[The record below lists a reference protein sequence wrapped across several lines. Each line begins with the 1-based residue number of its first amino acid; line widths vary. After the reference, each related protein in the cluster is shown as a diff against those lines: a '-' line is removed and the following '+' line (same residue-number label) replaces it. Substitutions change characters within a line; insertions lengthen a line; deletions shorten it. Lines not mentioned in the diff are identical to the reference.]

1 MLTPNDLPALL
12 AALQERQPRAGWTA
26 TGRDHTLASVE
37 HDDDWLVTASISAHD
52 SRTPGRVSI
61 WVCGNLATRLCT
73 LSLASA
79 DAVADAVCK
88 VISGWAYARH
98 SSLARKQAALEALR
112 EATEPRPLEGVTAE
126 GISRLIDTITPPDA
140 HHVKWRAV
148 SLLDQ
153 DAAALLRHYGHD
165 RRVADVLTAVTGLP
179 ARAGDRVEIKGTYT
193 QALRAGEALI
203 ALAGIAEGMLAEQ
216 VKP

>member
-1 MLTPNDLPALL
+1 MNRPTPEEVIVLR
-12 AALQERQPRAGWTA
+12 AALGLRPIDPLPMCLRSARSCTIAATPRTA
-26 TGRDHTLASVE
+26 P
-37 HDDDWLVTASISAHD
+37 I
-52 SRTPGRVSI
+52 
-61 WVCGNLATRLCT
+61 
-73 LSLASA
+73 
-79 DAVADAVCK
+79 
-88 VISGWAYARH
+88 
-98 SSLARKQAALEALR
+98 LEAMGAKKWVSR
-112 EATEPRPLEGVTAE
+112 VVRAEDAPAAVRPLWVVTAE